1 MGSHTPV
8 EDDPE
13 QLEHANKLWAGF
25 AVGTKWTII
34 LIAVVLVGLLVAFV
48 PMG

>member
-13 QLEHANKLWAGF
+13 QLETAKKIWEGF
-25 AVGTKWTII
+25 TVGTKWTIRI
-34 LIAVVLVGLLVAFV
+34 IIVVLLGLLIAYV

>member
-13 QLEHANKLWAGF
+13 QLEAANRMWAGF
-25 AVGTKWTII
+25 AVGTKWTIR
-34 LIAVVLVGLLVAFV
+34 LVAVVLIGLLIAYV

>member
-1 MGSHTPV
+1 MGSNTPV

-13 QLEHANKLWAGF
+13 QLAAAEKLWNSF
-25 AVGTKWTII
+25 TVGSKWSII
-34 LIAVVLVGLLVAFV
+34 LIAVVLAGLLVAFV

>member
-13 QLEHANKLWAGF
+13 QLETAQKIWQSF
-25 AVGTKWTII
+25 TVGTKWTIRIIAVI
-34 LIAVVLVGLLVAFV
+34 LIGMVIAFV
-48 PMG
+48 PKG